1 MDLLNKLTIKN
12 LKLNKKRTIVTII
25 GIILS
30 TALITA
36 LASLYTSAIESLITY
51 ETSKKGNYHI
61 AYYDV
66 PKEEIKIFKNNRA
79 IENYYLTRNI
89 GYAKLKESK
98 NEYKPY
104 AYIKEFTKSAL
115 DNLSVKLIEGRMP
128 NNKNEI
134 LIPSHLKTNGRINLK
149 VGDTLSL
156 DVGRRI
162 SEGFELDQTN
172 PFDTEIKE
180 EIIDTTKNKYKI
192 VGIIER
198 PDYSIEGI
206 SSPGYTLITYLDENE
221 LTASSNKVDVYTR
234 YNKSS
239 LKNYIDITAG
249 ILGVDEKN
257 FKKLYYTKGLSGA
270 IAEINK
276 NQNIAKYNVYENQ
289 YLISLETNP
298 IKNSAISGLGNVVI
312 IVCIIIIVTSVFCI
326 KNSFDISITEK
337 IKQYGMLRSVGATK
351 KQIKKN
357 VLYEAFILGVI
368 GIPLGILCGL
378 LAAFILIWISDYYI
392 AEVIA
397 EDMALNFDFSIIAIL
412 VSIILG
418 IITIYLSSIRSA
430 KKASRISPID
440 SIKNSA
446 NIQINKK
453 KIKCPKLINKI
464 FGVGGTISYK
474 NIIRN
479 KKKYRTTII
488 SIFISATIFISLSSF
503 MNIAMKSIENQY
515 EVSDY
520 NLSLL
525 ANIEKDNSLYEIIKG
540 TSAFPNIKAY
550 TIYRNTQFNI
560 ENPKYSEKYIK
571 TIGVEDDDIEFFNG
585 YINVS
590 AIGEEPFKRYIK
602 SLGLNYN
609 EVKDKAILLDE
620 QIVSKYNEKKS
631 KVIDYKVRE
640 FSYEKG
646 ATITGLVS
654 EKEKWGI
661 EIAKVTNIKP
671 LGLDSRTNS
680 MLIINDK
687 IFDKIENTY
696 ENVAVYFDS
705 SNPSKL
711 QDDIDEA
718 LKGYNYNL
726 NNSEEQV
733 KMMKNLFTLIGIFLY
748 GFIIVISLIGITNIF
763 NTITTSMELR
773 KQEFAMFKSIGMTN
787 KEFNKMIRLE
797 SIFIGIKSLIF
808 AIPLGIGI
816 SYLIY
821 YNLGKEEGLTYSL
834 PTIPILIT
842 IIIVFILISIIMKYS
857 IKKINKQNTIETI
870 RNENI

>member
-474 NIIRN
+474 NIKRN

-525 ANIEKDNSLYEIIKG
+525 ANIEKDYSLYEIIKG
-540 TSAFPNIKAY
+540 TVAFSNIKGY
-550 TIYRNTQFNI
+550 TIYRNAQYNI
-560 ENPKYSEKYIK
+560 ENPKYSEKYMK
-571 TIGVEDDDIEFFNG
+571 TIGVKEYDIEFFDG

-590 AIGEEPFKRYIK
+590 AIGEEPFKKYVK
-602 SLGLNYN
+602 NLGLNYN

-620 QIVSKYNEKKS
+620 QIVSRYNEKKS
-631 KVIDYKVRE
+631 KLIDYKVRE

-646 ATITGLVS
+646 DTITGLIS

-671 LGLDSRTNS
+671 LGLNSRSNS
-680 MLIINDK
+680 MLIVNDK

-821 YNLGKEEGLTYSL
+821 YNLGKGEGLTYSL

-842 IIIVFILISIIMKYS
+842 ILIVFILISIIMKYS
-857 IKKINKQNTIETI
+857 IKKINRQNTIETI

>member
-1 MDLLNKLTIKN
+1 MSSPSIITLIKFSVPDALT
-12 LKLNKKRTIVTII
+12 
-25 GIILS
+25 S
-30 TALITA
+30 TL
-36 LASLYTSAIESLITY
+36 
-51 ETSKKGNYHI
+51 
-61 AYYDV
+61 
-66 PKEEIKIFKNNRA
+66 P
-79 IENYYLTRNI
+79 
-89 GYAKLKESK
+89 
-98 NEYKPY
+98 
-104 AYIKEFTKSAL
+104 
-115 DNLSVKLIEGRMP
+115 
-128 NNKNEI
+128 
-134 LIPSHLKTNGRINLK
+134 
-149 VGDTLSL
+149 LSL
-156 DVGRRI
+156 
-162 SEGFELDQTN
+162 N
-172 PFDTEIKE
+172 
-180 EIIDTTKNKYKI
+180 
-192 VGIIER
+192 
-198 PDYSIEGI
+198 
-206 SSPGYTLITYLDENE
+206 SS
-221 LTASSNKVDVYTR
+221 S
-234 YNKSS
+234 
-239 LKNYIDITAG
+239 
-249 ILGVDEKN
+249 
-257 FKKLYYTKGLSGA
+257 
-270 IAEINK
+270 
-276 NQNIAKYNVYENQ
+276 
-289 YLISLETNP
+289 
-298 IKNSAISGLGNVVI
+298 
-312 IVCIIIIVTSVFCI
+312 
-326 KNSFDISITEK
+326 SFDI
-337 IKQYGMLRSVGATK
+337 
-351 KQIKKN
+351 
-357 VLYEAFILGVI
+357 
-368 GIPLGILCGL
+368 
-378 LAAFILIWISDYYI
+378 
-392 AEVIA
+392 
-397 EDMALNFDFSIIAIL
+397 
-412 VSIILG
+412 
-418 IITIYLSSIRSA
+418 
-430 KKASRISPID
+430 AS
-440 SIKNSA
+440 
-446 NIQINKK
+446 
-453 KIKCPKLINKI
+453 
-464 FGVGGTISYK
+464 
-474 NIIRN
+474 
-479 KKKYRTTII
+479 
-488 SIFISATIFISLSSF
+488 FISLSSF

-525 ANIEKDNSLYEIIKG
+525 ANIEKDYSLYEIIKG

-671 LGLDSRTNS
+671 LGLNSRSNS
-680 MLIINDK
+680 MLIVNDK

-821 YNLGKEEGLTYSL
+821 YNLGKEGGLTYSL

>member
-134 LIPSHLKTNGRINLK
+134 LIPSHLKTNGRISLK

-474 NIIRN
+474 NIKRN

-525 ANIEKDNSLYEIIKG
+525 ANIEKDYSLYEIIKG

-571 TIGVEDDDIEFFNG
+571 TIGVEDDDIEFFDG

-590 AIGEEPFKRYIK
+590 AIGEEPFKKYVK
-602 SLGLNYN
+602 NLGLNYN